1 MRFILFILFFS
12 GILYAQDQTV
22 GVFVNTEDAFT
33 GYTLFA
39 PMSNP
44 NTYLIDNN
52 GELINS
58 WESINPPGKSVYLL
72 ENGQLLRTEEV
83 KNNYI
88 NAGGAAGK
96 VMTMD
101 WDGTVTWQFIY
112 SDSLHRAHHD
122 IASMPNGNVLM
133 ISWELKSKDEAI
145 AAGRDTALLKD
156 NKLWPDEIIE
166 IKPLSADSSE
176 IVWEWHAWDHLIQ
189 DYDSTKANYGNV
201 AAHLERIDL
210 NFSERSPDRKGQA
223 DWLHVNAIDYNSDLD
238 QIMISVHGFSE
249 FWIIDHSTTTE
260 EAAGHTGGRYGK
272 GGDLLFRWGNPAAYR
287 SGDSA
292 KRMLY
297 MQHDAHW
304 IPEDLPGA
312 GHVLVFNNGNGRP
325 DGAYSTVEE
334 LQLVMDM
341 EGNYLYGDDGAYL
354 PEYPVWEYGA
364 ENPTDFYSQII
375 SGSQRLPNG
384 NTLICEGVHGTFF
397 EVTPD
402 SQLVWMYVNPVIK
415 EGPVAQGD
423 TIPSGKK
430 LDDNAVFR
438 CYRYAPEYPGLAG
451 QDLSPKGP
459 LELTAISEHSTMQ
472 PGDFELYPN
481 YPNPFNSSTTIV
493 YNMPKAGNIIL
504 SLFNV
509 TGQNIRVLAKGY
521 QRAGKHTIVF
531 DALNLPSG
539 LYFIHLMA
547 ENKTK
552 TRKIVLLK

>member
-122 IASMPNGNVLM
+122 IAPMPNGNVLM

-189 DYDSTKANYGNV
+189 DYDSTRANYGRV
-201 AAHLERIDL
+201 AAHPERIDL
-210 NFSERSPDRKGQA
+210 NFSERSPDRKGHA

-287 SGDSA
+287 NGDSA
-292 KRMLY
+292 TRMLY

-325 DGAYSTVEE
+325 DGAYSTVDE
-334 LQLVMDM
+334 LQLMMDM
-341 EGNYLYGDDGAYL
+341 EGNYLFGNDGTYL

-438 CYRYAPEYPGLAG
+438 CYRYTPEYPGLAG
-451 QDLSPKGP
+451 QDLSPKGL
-459 LELTAISEHSTMQ
+459 LELTTISEHSAMQ

-493 YNMPKAGNIIL
+493 YNLPKAGNIIL

-509 TGQNIRVLAKGY
+509 SGQNIRVLAKGY

-531 DALNLPSG
+531 DALHLPSG
-539 LYFIHLMA
+539 LYFLRLMA

-552 TRKIVLLK
+552 TCKIVLLK

>member
-122 IASMPNGNVLM
+122 IAPMPNGNVLM

-176 IVWEWHAWDHLIQ
+176 IVWEWHSWDHLIQ
-189 DYDSTKANYGNV
+189 DYDSTKANY
-201 AAHLERIDL
+201 
-210 NFSERSPDRKGQA
+210 
-223 DWLHVNAIDYNSDLD
+223 
-238 QIMISVHGFSE
+238 
-249 FWIIDHSTTTE
+249 
-260 EAAGHTGGRYGK
+260 
-272 GGDLLFRWGNPAAYR
+272 
-287 SGDSA
+287 
-292 KRMLY
+292 
-297 MQHDAHW
+297 
-304 IPEDLPGA
+304 
-312 GHVLVFNNGNGRP
+312 
-325 DGAYSTVEE
+325 
-334 LQLVMDM
+334 
-341 EGNYLYGDDGAYL
+341 
-354 PEYPVWEYGA
+354 
-364 ENPTDFYSQII
+364 
-375 SGSQRLPNG
+375 
-384 NTLICEGVHGTFF
+384 
-397 EVTPD
+397 
-402 SQLVWMYVNPVIK
+402 
-415 EGPVAQGD
+415 
-423 TIPSGKK
+423 
-430 LDDNAVFR
+430 
-438 CYRYAPEYPGLAG
+438 
-451 QDLSPKGP
+451 
-459 LELTAISEHSTMQ
+459 
-472 PGDFELYPN
+472 
-481 YPNPFNSSTTIV
+481 
-493 YNMPKAGNIIL
+493 
-504 SLFNV
+504 
-509 TGQNIRVLAKGY
+509 
-521 QRAGKHTIVF
+521 
-531 DALNLPSG
+531 
-539 LYFIHLMA
+539 
-547 ENKTK
+547 
-552 TRKIVLLK
+552 